1 MCGHYCHPGRECV
14 NITKLRSIAVVSDLT
29 DPPNPSF
36 TADSTRI
43 VVEGI
48 SLTME
53 DKMILASN
61 KWLSDSHVSAAQFL
75 LKKQHPNIYL
85 ALNLLLCNTRE
96 HAYALDVLLPEVRY

>member
-1 MCGHYCHPGRECV
+1 
-14 NITKLRSIAVVSDLT
+14 
-29 DPPNPSF
+29 
-36 TADSTRI
+36 
-43 VVEGI
+43 
-48 SLTME
+48 
-53 DKMILASN
+53 MILASN

>member
-14 NITKLRSIAVVSDLT
+14 VSDLT
-29 DPPNPSF
+29 DQTNPSF
-36 TADSTRI
+36 TADSTWI

-53 DKMILASN
+53 DMILASN

-75 LKKQHPNIYL
+75 LKKQHPNISGFEPPI
-85 ALNLLLCNTRE
+85 LCNK
-96 HAYALDVLLPEVRY
+96 